1 MESQKPQNTQS
12 LYEHYINTCIKYG
25 IDKDIIQDFMDYQ
38 TLTDFIISNTDEHLM
53 NFGVLRNAK
62 TLELIGPAPIFDSR
76 HSLTQCFI
84 MMTGFNLDHV
94 LTFRIIRKTNYK
106 FL

>member
-62 TLELIGPAPIFDSR
+62 TLESYIVLVQHLF
-76 HSLTQCFI
+76 LTLETQCFI